1 MGVSRVIRPCRG
13 GHLALTH
20 YAPFERCPA
29 HRHDGAQVSLVLAG
43 AYREDGLAGPV
54 EAEDGLLTGKPAG
67 HEHETVFGSA
77 GALILTINLED
88 APFLN
93 RYFAARDGGD
103 RRTLT
108 AAVVADDPVAVAAL
122 CGGEPAD
129 VTPVHAPDWLSRA
142 RDRLAS
148 EGQLQ
153 SGALAREIG
162 LHPVRFA
169 RLFQGAFGRA
179 PSDFRQ
185 SRRTARAIARIIRS
199 AACLADI
206 ACDEGFADQA
216 HMTRR
221 VQAAAGIPPGRLR
234 QMFASA

>member
-1 MGVSRVIRPCRG
+1 MGLSRVIRSCRG

-20 YAPFERCPA
+20 YAPFETCPA
-29 HRHDGAQVSLVLAG
+29 HRHAGAQVSLVLAG
-43 AYREDGLAGPV
+43 AYHEDSPAGPV

-103 RRTLT
+103 RMMLT
-108 AAVVADDPVAVAAL
+108 AAVVADDPVAVAML
-122 CGGEPAD
+122 CRVEPTD
-129 VTPVHAPDWLSRA
+129 VTPVDAADWLSRA

-153 SGALAREIG
+153 SGVVAREVG

-185 SRRTARAIARIIRS
+185 SRRTARAIDRIIRS
-199 AACLADI
+199 TACLADV
-206 ACDEGFADQA
+206 ACAEGFADQA
-216 HMTRR
+216 HMTRK
-221 VQAAAGIPPGRLR
+221 VQAAAGLPPARLR
-234 QMFASA
+234 QMFAGA